1 MTTQVFLSAF
11 NNLLKIRVAG
21 LRLTMMRFILLA
33 FLIFPAFAEAQFLSE
48 ELLLARLKPGPIPE
62 EIMSK
67 RTVVLHTGSIS
78 NKDVATIHEGM
89 VRAGI
94 DAVAY
99 FATDQILAGGDAE
112 KAYNK
117 YFNRREIS
125 CIVFIQKRASGF
137 TAYLTLYNGKPD
149 FVDAGQPGW
158 STSAST
164 LSQLTNDIYR
174 SALSAYQK
182 KNLLINE
189 VAETDLPVKIIE
201 GSRSETFA
209 YDLKID
215 NLAIP
220 KFSDTVATRELS
232 EIFKSYPLRYQLT
245 DNSVAEKELRNKGFL
260 YVLCAVHARG
270 GIAKELLGY
279 AVTQSESAFVSVTYP
294 ATEVQL
300 KNIPADTE
308 VYKFYVRHI
317 DSGNVFLGT
326 KWDADTT
333 WQQAL
338 QNFIKGMKAEM
349 KLN

>member
-1 MTTQVFLSAF
+1 MIQVFLLAF
-11 NNLLKIRVAG
+11 DTLLKIRAAES
-21 LRLTMMRFILLA
+21 RLIMMRLILLVCFIL
-33 FLIFPAFAEAQFLSE
+33 PAFAEAQFLSA
-48 ELLLARLKPGPIPE
+48 ELLLSRLKNGPIPE
-62 EIMSK
+62 EMMSK
-67 RTVVLHTGSIS
+67 RTVVLYTGSVSAKEI
-78 NKDVATIHEGM
+78 ATIHEGM

-99 FATDQILAGGDAE
+99 FPADQVLAGSDPE

-117 YFNRREIS
+117 YFNKREVS
-125 CIVFIQKRASGF
+125 CIAFIQKKPAGF
-137 TAYLTLYNGKPD
+137 SVYMTLYNGKTD
-149 FVDAGQPGW
+149 FVDAGQIAW
-158 STSAST
+158 STSASA
-164 LSQLTNDIYR
+164 LSQMMNEIYR
-174 SALSAYQK
+174 SALSRYQK

-189 VAETDLPVKIIE
+189 SAEIDLPVKIIE

-209 YDLKID
+209 YDLKVD
-215 NLAIP
+215 NLAVP
-220 KFSDTVATRELS
+220 NFSDTVATRKLS
-232 EIFKSYPLRYQLT
+232 ETFKSYPLRYQLT
-245 DNSVAEKELRNKGFL
+245 ENTVPDKDLRNKGFL
-260 YVLCAVHARG
+260 YVLCVVHARS

-279 AVTQSESAFVSVTYP
+279 SVTQSESAFVSVTYP
-294 ATEVQL
+294 GAEMQL

-338 QNFIKGMKAEM
+338 QNFIKGLRAEM